1 MAARKGDYRTVR
13 SDNALLWNLLG
24 RDSKRVYDV
33 MCSVFAQAMHDTEEF
48 VRDRQYEDLGSG
60 SKGRLRN
67 YMLQRAREHAVS
79 SLKEGLGTPET
90 VQICTSGALLQSVL
104 SDILESLD
112 QAVEE

>member
-1 MAARKGDYRTVR
+1 MAPEGDY
-13 SDNALLWNLLG
+13 SDLRQDNDLLWNLLG
-24 RDSKRVYDV
+24 RDPKRVYDV

-60 SKGRLRN
+60 PRGKLRS

-79 SLKEGLGTPET
+79 SLKEDLGTPET
-90 VQICTSGALLQSVL
+90 VQIYTSGALLQSVL
-104 SDILESLD
+104 SDILGSLD